1 MLTEQIHF
9 IIHEFQSNGIYVW
22 IFSDDENQSSKEK
35 NRYRDSTWQDQTE
48 DEPRSK
54 TKESDF
60 VASKSSASKNTQ
72 SSQNRVSKID
82 I

>member
-1 MLTEQIHF
+1 MD
-9 IIHEFQSNGIYVW
+9 
-22 IFSDDENQSSKEK
+22 FSDDENQSSKEK